1 MPLESAARQE
11 QNTARSFSCF
21 LCEATEPSAAEMERH
36 VKHFHS
42 DGSESFKNCD
52 YTCVFCAFRTSLEEE
67 LEHSEQHTC
76 PLCGSNFR
84 CLEDVE
90 NHIAKSH
97 PEDAQTSQKTGQTFT
112 KLKNGVAENGMVI
125 DRNSPDKSGSQ
136 CEDNKSG
143 DLELPAVRN
152 AKEIMVMKRNG
163 QGKSS
168 QTEHNKSGDSES
180 PAVKDSEDMV
190 TDRNS
195 QDSQIEH
202 NKSGDLESP
211 AVNNSEDMVTDRNSQ
226 DSQSECNTPANLES
240 PAVKNSED
248 TMVTHRNSQ
257 DSQSERNKSG
267 DLESPSVKKQKFCSS
282 GSMDLSVEVLETSLR
297 LNDSPAE
304 YSNTTDHNQEHDDEM
319 NDFYSVNEDMDSD
332 EKPTGVCGDVSDGES
347 NLLVILGS
355 THRNGN
361 VTKKRRTLDCRGMGM
376 EVSEGSHGGARPKS
390 ITRNPANSS
399 RDDPTETQPT
409 SSPEDAE
416 NLHARDTDGLRS
428 TGLMS
433 SSVDVDGNS
442 SYSCP
447 LCSFQ
452 TSSECEIQCHVIQE
466 HEVEGEDQSADLDAG
481 SLVLYSC
488 PFCADGFDLP
498 NDLSQHINAIH
509 PDGEAGAGSSSHDWS
524 AVTGSW
530 VPLPSSSKGSGQRS
544 TCLECPVCGFVLKDG
559 NEALL
564 SAHVSDHFASSP
576 TAQGR

>member
-1 MPLESAARQE
+1 MPLESAPRQE

-21 LCEATEPSAAEMERH
+21 LCEATEPSAAEMECH
-36 VKHFHS
+36 IKHFHS
-42 DGSESFKNCD
+42 DGSESLKNCD
-52 YTCVFCAFRTSLEEE
+52 YTCVFCAFRTSLEGE
-67 LEHSEQHTC
+67 LEFHVNAEHSEQHTC
-76 PLCGSNFR
+76 PLCGSSFR

-97 PEDAQTSQKTGQTFT
+97 TEDAQTSQKTGQTFT

-152 AKEIMVMKRNG
+152 AKEIMVMKRNS
-163 QGKSS
+163 QGRSS
-168 QTEHNKSGDSES
+168 QT
-180 PAVKDSEDMV
+180 
-190 TDRNS
+190 
-195 QDSQIEH
+195 EH

-211 AVNNSEDMVTDRNSQ
+211 AVKNSEDMVTDRKSQ
-226 DSQSECNTPANLES
+226 DSQSECNTLGNLES

-248 TMVTHRNSQ
+248 IMVTHRNSQ
-257 DSQSERNKSG
+257 DSQSEHNKSG
-267 DLESPSVKKQKFCSS
+267 DLESPSVKEKFCSS

-297 LNDSPAE
+297 LSDCPAE
-304 YSNTTDHNQEHDDEM
+304 YSNTTDHNHEHDDEM
-319 NDFYSVNEDMDSD
+319 NDFCSVNEDMDSD

-347 NLLVILGS
+347 NLLAILGS
-355 THRNGN
+355 THQNGN

-390 ITRNPANSS
+390 ITRNPASSS

-416 NLHARDTDGLRS
+416 NLHACDTDRPRS

-433 SSVDVDGNS
+433 SSVDIDGNS

-452 TSSECEIQCHVIQE
+452 TSSECEIQYHVIQE
-466 HEVEGEDQSADLDAG
+466 HEVEEEDHSADLDAG

-498 NDLSQHINAIH
+498 NNLSQHINTIH
-509 PDGEAGAGSSSHDWS
+509 PDGEAGAGSSSHGWS

-530 VPLPSSSKGSGQRS
+530 VPLPSSSRGSGQRS
-544 TCLECPVCGFVLKDG
+544 ASLECPVCGFVLKDG

-564 SAHVSDHFASSP
+564 SAHVGDHFASSP